1 MCCKFN
7 HSWEQR
13 VNHSLLHW
21 IRLWLLRQSPA
32 ICFLLCCLAC
42 VLMAV
47 FLVQSGVRHEALVQ
61 GGAL

>member
-1 MCCKFN
+1 MN
-7 HSWEQR
+7 HSP
-13 VNHSLLHW
+13 LHW

-47 FLVQSGVRHEALVQ
+47 FLVQSGVRLDPLPNGVTQ
-61 GGAL
+61 